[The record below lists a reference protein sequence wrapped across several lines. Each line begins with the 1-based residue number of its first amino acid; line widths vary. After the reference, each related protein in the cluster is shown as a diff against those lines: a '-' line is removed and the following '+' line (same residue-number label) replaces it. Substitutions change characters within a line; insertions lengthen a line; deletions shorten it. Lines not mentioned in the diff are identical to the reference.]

1 MISLTSHMINGV
13 EAYSKT
19 PHFQRIVLLTALHE
33 FFQVFPV
40 AVFEKSIVLRV
51 QSRALELSEPGI
63 VQGVRSVEVWA
74 RIEKEGDLCGFGI
87 ICILNDFLTWEIIQG
102 TLVHVLLSIQPG
114 SGQ

>member
-1 MISLTSHMINGV
+1 MIPLTSHMINGI

-19 PHFQRIVLLTALHE
+19 PHFQGIVLLTALHE
-33 FFQVFPV
+33 FLQVFPV

-51 QSRALELSEPGI
+51 QSRALELNQTGLA
-63 VQGVRSVEVWA
+63 QGVPSVEVWA
-74 RIEKEGDLCGFGI
+74 RIKKEGDLCGFGI

-114 SGQ
+114 SEQ